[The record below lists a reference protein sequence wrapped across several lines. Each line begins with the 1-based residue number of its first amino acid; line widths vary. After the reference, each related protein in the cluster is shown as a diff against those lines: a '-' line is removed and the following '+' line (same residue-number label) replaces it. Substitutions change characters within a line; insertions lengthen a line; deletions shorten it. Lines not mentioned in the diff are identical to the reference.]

1 VIDARAIIS
10 SDAHIDTAVTIGP
23 FSIIEEGVII
33 GAGTW
38 IGPHVVIRR
47 NTKIG
52 TSNKIYQFA
61 SVGEDPQYAGY
72 NNEETFL
79 EIGNNNIVR
88 EHCTLNR
95 GSPAGT
101 GLTQIGHK
109 NLIMAYA
116 HIAHDSVLGDNIVFA
131 NGASLAGHVQIGNH
145 AILGG
150 FTLVH
155 QFCRIGE
162 YSMTGIGSICLQ
174 DIPPYVLAAGN
185 PASPRGL
192 NIRGLRRHNF
202 NSDTIQQLK
211 KAYRTIY
218 QKQRPIGDILS
229 DLDHLGRSLKEA
241 ASLAAFIRES
251 DRGIIRK

>member
-1 VIDARAIIS
+1 MIDARAIVS
-10 SDAHIDTAVTIGP
+10 SSAHIDTDVTIGP
-23 FSIIEEGVII
+23 FSIIEDGVII
-33 GAGTW
+33 GTGTW

-79 EIGNNNIVR
+79 EIGNNNVVR
-88 EHCTLNR
+88 EYCTLNR

-101 GLTQIGHK
+101 GLTQVGDK

-116 HIAHDSVLGDNIVFA
+116 HIAHDSILGDNIVFA
-131 NGASLAGHVQIGNH
+131 NGASLAGHVEIGDH

-185 PASPRGL
+185 TASPRGL

-202 NSDTIQQLK
+202 NSETIQGLK
-211 KAYRTIY
+211 KAYRAIY
-218 QKQRPIGDILS
+218 QKQRPVADILS
-229 DLDHLGRSLKEA
+229 DLDRLGGSLKEA
-241 ASLAAFIRES
+241 ASLAAFIRKS
-251 DRGIIRK
+251 GRGIIRK